1 MSSSDHQNAIPICTI
16 DPLQYMQIKLHSD
29 GTITRFLEM
38 PSIKAT
44 PDSTS
49 LSPVLSKDFPLN
61 PSHKTSLR
69 IFIPKIAFETNNKL
83 PIIVYC
89 HGGGFVILRVD
100 TCVNHEFCEALALNL
115 PAIVVSV
122 DYRLAP
128 EHRLPAAYEDAMQAL
143 QWIRDG
149 ATTQTSEWLSKY
161 GDFDNCFLMGSSA
174 GGNIAYHSAIRA
186 LDIVNELQ
194 PLRLKGLILHQP
206 FFGGSKRTGSEI
218 RHIDHPCLPLSGNDL
233 FWELGLP
240 IGVDR
245 DHEFC
250 NPIVGDCSSWLKK
263 LKELSLRVL
272 VIDCSGDP
280 LMDRSMDLVAI
291 LKDKGVNVKGDF
303 TEGGYHG
310 VGLIDSNQRESLML
324 TIKEF
329 VISSIDE

>member
-1 MSSSDHQNAIPICTI
+1 MSSSDRQNAIPTCSI

-29 GTITRFLEM
+29 GTITRYLEM
-38 PSIKAT
+38 PIIKAA

-49 LSPVLSKDFPLN
+49 LSPVLSDDFPLN

-69 IFIPKIAFETNNKL
+69 IFIPKIALESINKL

-89 HGGGFVILRVD
+89 HGGGFVTLQVD
-100 TCVNHEFCEALALNL
+100 SYYNHEFCEALALHL

-128 EHRLPAAYEDAMQAL
+128 EHRLPAAYEDAVEAL

-149 ATTQTSEWLSKY
+149 ATTQKSEWLSKY
-161 GDFDNCFLMGSSA
+161 GDFDNCFLMGTSA

-186 LDIVNELQ
+186 LDIVNDIQ
-194 PLRLKGLILHQP
+194 PLKLKGLILHQP
-206 FFGGSKRTGSEI
+206 FFGGVKRTGSEI
-218 RHIDHPCLPLSGNDL
+218 RHINHQSLPLSGNDL

-240 IGVDR
+240 VGADR

-250 NPIVGDCSSWLKK
+250 NPIVCDGSSWLKR
-263 LKELSLRVL
+263 LSLQVL
-272 VIDCSGDP
+272 VMYCSGDP
-280 LMDRSMDLVAI
+280 LMDRSMDLVAM
-291 LKDKGVNVKGDF
+291 LKDKGVSVKEDF

-310 VGLIDSNQRESLML
+310 MGLLDSNQRESIML
-324 TIKEF
+324 KVKEF
-329 VISSIDE
+329 VTTSIDE